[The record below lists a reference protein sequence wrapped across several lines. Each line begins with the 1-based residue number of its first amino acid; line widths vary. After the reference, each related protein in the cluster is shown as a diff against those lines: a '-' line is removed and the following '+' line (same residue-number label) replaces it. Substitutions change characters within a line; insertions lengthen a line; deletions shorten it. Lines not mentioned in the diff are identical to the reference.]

1 MLLLYYFI
9 CIHYTVL
16 SINAFILHQ
25 SFLQI
30 LAYQILSVMLV
41 LPFNVLGDLYSVR
54 SWLLLIVA
62 NDVTC
67 YVLIIQ

>member
-1 MLLLYYFI
+1 MLLLHYFI

-41 LPFNVLGDLYSVR
+41 SASISCFGGSVF
-54 SWLLLIVA
+54 SEIVA
-62 NDVTC
+62 VANC
-67 YVLIIQ
+67 GK